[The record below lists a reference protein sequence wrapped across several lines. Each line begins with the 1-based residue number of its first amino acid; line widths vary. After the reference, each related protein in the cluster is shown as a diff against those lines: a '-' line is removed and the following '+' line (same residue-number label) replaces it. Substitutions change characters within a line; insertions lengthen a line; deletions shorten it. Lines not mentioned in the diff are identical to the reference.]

1 MKYCSKCGKELMDD
15 AVFCTGCGCAADP
28 SMGFE
33 KREVDKVNVGFCV
46 LAFFIPI
53 FGLIYWAIKR
63 QETPKNA
70 NAVGLTALISW
81 GINFVST
88 MILSAVYA
96 NTFADLLSRF
106 LV

>member
-1 MKYCSKCGKELMDD
+1 MKYCSKCGKELHDD
-15 AVFCTGCGCAADP
+15 AIFCTGCGCSVDPNMMYVRKEADEI
-28 SMGFE
+28 S
-33 KREVDKVNVGFCV
+33 VGLCV

-63 QETPKNA
+63 GETPRKA
-70 NAVGLTALISW
+70 NAIGLTALISW
-81 GINFVST
+81 GVNFVSSV
-88 MILSAVYA
+88 ILSAVYA